1 MREKI
6 ILSPI
11 KIGPVVIKNR
21 VIFPSMCTFFCDS
34 KGYVTE
40 DQMDFVADL
49 ARGGAGLIV
58 VPGSPHGKPGP
69 GRPALSDDRYMP
81 GWKAMADVAHQ
92 SGAKL
97 FCQLHPAAVQ
107 AGRDKVV
114 KAVADYSREL
124 LAQLVESYA
133 SEARRC
139 QLSCV
144 DGVEIH
150 GAHAHEI
157 AQFMSPR
164 YNERTD
170 EYGGDFRG
178 RARYSLE
185 IVRAIKALCGP
196 DYPVVFRISGDEM
209 VERGRKLPETVE
221 IIKLL
226 VEAGI
231 DAVHVSIG
239 MPESEE
245 YMCAPMDIPDGFN
258 TGAAEAVKRAVQIP
272 VITVGRI
279 TTMDQAE
286 EILEQGKA
294 DLTAIGRAQLA
305 DPALVNKYMGLD
317 PAPVRRCIG
326 CNQGCRAATVR
337 KKIRCMQNPRIGNEK
352 EMTFAPPSPAL
363 KAKKVV
369 VVGAG
374 PGGLEAA
381 AMLAEHGVEKLVIFE
396 QEREP
401 GGKINLAQI
410 PPFKANMEF
419 LTAYRLEVLKRRQI
433 EIRLNTRADAAMI
446 AAEEPDAVIL
456 ATGSAPLI
464 PPIPGIEGEH
474 IYTGDQALEGGCE
487 LGERIAVLGGGLI
500 GCETAE
506 YFASMGKAVEI
517 FEMRDDV
524 AVELTESRRIF
535 MLKRLRDLGIPIHTG
550 TRVEEIALP
559 ALTVADHQG
568 GSRKMDGFDSV
579 IVAAGRRPES
589 GLVEAVREALP
600 GVRVYAVG
608 DVNSP
613 GLAIEAVHE
622 AAFAA
627 AEILREMA

>member
-1 MREKI
+1 MWKI
-6 ILSPI
+6 WQRAGQDLSW
-11 KIGPVVIKNR
+11 
-21 VIFPSMCTFFCDS
+21 C
-34 KGYVTE
+34 
-40 DQMDFVADL
+40 
-49 ARGGAGLIV
+49 
-58 VPGSPHGKPGP
+58 PGSPHGKPGP

-81 GWKAMADVAHQ
+81 GWKAMADTAHRY
-92 SGAKL
+92 GAKL

-114 KAVADYSREL
+114 KAVEDYSREL
-124 LAQLVESYA
+124 LAELVDSYA
-133 SEARRC
+133 REARRC
-139 QLSCV
+139 QLSGV

-164 YNERTD
+164 YNRRAD
-170 EYGGDFRG
+170 EYGGDYRG

-185 IVRAIKALCGP
+185 IVRAIKAICGTE
-196 DYPVVFRISGDEM
+196 YPVVFRISGDEM
-209 VERGRKLPETVE
+209 VERGRKLPETIE

-226 VEAGI
+226 EEAGI

-258 TGAAEAVKRAVQIP
+258 TSAAEAVKREVKIP

-279 TTMDQAE
+279 TTMEQAE

-305 DPALVNKYMGLD
+305 DPGLVNKYMGGD

-337 KKIRCMQNPRIGNEK
+337 KKIRCMQNVRIGNEK
-352 EMTFAPPSPAL
+352 ALTFAPPSPAL
-363 KAKKVV
+363 EAKKVV
-369 VVGAG
+369 IVGAG
-374 PGGLEAA
+374 PAGLEAA
-381 AMLAEHGVEKLVIFE
+381 AMLAEHGVKNLVIFE
-396 QEREP
+396 QESRP

-419 LTAYRLEVLKRRQI
+419 LTGYRLDVLKRHGV
-433 EIRLNTRADAAMI
+433 EICLNVRRGRIDDRGRGAGRGDPGHGQLAAHSADPRHRGA
-446 AAEEPDAVIL
+446 
-456 ATGSAPLI
+456 G
-464 PPIPGIEGEH
+464 
-474 IYTGDQALEGGCE
+474 IYTGDQALESGVE
-487 LGERIAVLGGGLI
+487 PGERIAILGGGLI

-506 YFASMGKAVEI
+506 YFASMGRQVEI

-535 MLKRLRDLGIPIHTG
+535 MLKRLKELEIPIHTG

-559 ALTVADHQG
+559 RTDRIGWTGGETADG
-568 GSRKMDGFDSV
+568 W
-579 IVAAGRRPES
+579 I
-589 GLVEAVREALP
+589 
-600 GVRVYAVG
+600 
-608 DVNSP
+608 
-613 GLAIEAVHE
+613 
-622 AAFAA
+622 
-627 AEILREMA
+627 